1 MGALAQ
7 LLLAPL
13 APARL
18 ALWSID
24 RLVDSAERE
33 LYDPAV
39 VRRELARLVRQFD
52 DGLIDADEF
61 DRREDDLLDRLA
73 QGRDR

>member
-13 APARL
+13 SPARL

-33 LYDPAV
+33 LYDPAL
-39 VRRELARLVRQFD
+39 VRRELTRLVGQLD
-52 DGLIDADEF
+52 DGLIDAAEF
-61 DRREDDLLDRLA
+61 DRREDELLDRLA
-73 QGRDR
+73 QGRQR